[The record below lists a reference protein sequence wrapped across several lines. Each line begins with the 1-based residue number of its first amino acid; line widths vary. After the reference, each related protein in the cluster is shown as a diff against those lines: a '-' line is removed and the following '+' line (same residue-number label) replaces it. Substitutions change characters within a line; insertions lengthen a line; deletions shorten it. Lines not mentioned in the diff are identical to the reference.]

1 MVRYRPGWKV
11 RHLAVLAF
19 VFVFSILFT
28 FRASAEDSTAACF
41 NATGS
46 PTIALDAG
54 HGGTDPGTSNV
65 NGLVERELTL
75 DLALRTKD
83 VLVDHGYK
91 VCLTRTLQFPN
102 WSNTQRAQYANS
114 VGAVRFV
121 LIHLNGSTTES
132 ANYTKT
138 FWGKKNKDLA
148 FSQTMSKVL
157 YPALSKD
164 VAGQTVNLTD
174 GGVGQFAT
182 GALLKSNMPG
192 TLAETVFLTNNAEAT
207 RLLDESATGRRQQIA
222 AALAQG
228 IVTSLK

>member
-1 MVRYRPGWKV
+1 
-11 RHLAVLAF
+11 
-19 VFVFSILFT
+19 
-28 FRASAEDSTAACF
+28 
-41 NATGS
+41 
-46 PTIALDAG
+46 
-54 HGGTDPGTSNV
+54 
-65 NGLVERELTL
+65 
-75 DLALRTKD
+75 
-83 VLVDHGYK
+83 
-91 VCLTRTLQFPN
+91 
-102 WSNTQRAQYANS
+102 
-114 VGAVRFV
+114 
-121 LIHLNGSTTES
+121 
-132 ANYTKT
+132 
-138 FWGKKNKDLA
+138 
-148 FSQTMSKVL
+148 MSKVL